1 MDISRSNRNELF
13 YDENDKLVREMKLT
27 DVKMMGGRLLPTTMT
42 IVPYDKPG
50 EFTEVTYVEISFD
63 MELSD
68 TFFSLLPSSTLVR
81 ERMY

>member
-1 MDISRSNRNELF
+1 MPLNELF
-13 YDENDKLVREMKLT
+13 YDENDKPVREMKLT

-68 TFFSLLPSSTLVR
+68 TFFSLRNLKQQ
-81 ERMY
+81 EG